1 MEYKRTEF
9 LGVFFW
15 GGDDAIAKNWTLV
28 EEKVNSV
35 IKSWTFFSKGVSF
48 IGRVLVVNSIC
59 ASKLW
64 YITSVLQPPQN
75 YISSLQKA
83 FIDFVWQG
91 RHLVKSDIL
100 LYLRKSQGGL
110 GLVHIL
116 SRLHAFRLRF
126 IHEYLYYDR
135 HSCFRIAN
143 VFFRRVHNFRY
154 SKQLFLLMPVKYD
167 VSNIPPFYQSLINTG
182 SLFSHKKR
190 DTTLPS
196 RWYTF

>member
-1 MEYKRTEF
+1 M
-9 LGVFFW
+9 
-15 GGDDAIAKNWTLV
+15 

-35 IKSWTFFSKGVSF
+35 IKSWTFFSKGLSF
-48 IGRVLVVNSIC
+48 IGRVLVVNSLC

-64 YITSVLQPPQN
+64 YIISVLQPPQN

-91 RHLVKSDIL
+91 RHWVKSDI

-143 VFFRRVHNFRY
+143 VFLEEFITLDILNSY
-154 SKQLFLLMPVKYD
+154 YFLCLWTMM
-167 VSNIPPFYQSLINTG
+167 LA
-182 SLFSHKKR
+182 
-190 DTTLPS
+190 
-196 RWYTF
+196 TFHLSTKA